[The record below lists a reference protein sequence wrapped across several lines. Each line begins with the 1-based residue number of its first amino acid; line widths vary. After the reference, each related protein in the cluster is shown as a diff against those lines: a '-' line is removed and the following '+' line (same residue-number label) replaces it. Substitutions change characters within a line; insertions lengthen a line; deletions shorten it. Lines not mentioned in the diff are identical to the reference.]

1 MCLRTHNLHPQSAR
15 YCLRRSIMISTV
27 GFNLPPLTWV
37 DSWPVSSVLATTPE
51 AEYGSFVLAGVLMT
65 LVVVYTMSKLG
76 GELSKRLDLPP
87 VLGELVGGVV
97 VGISALHLLVF
108 PETGATAGDS
118 MIMTVLQSLGQLDA
132 AAVTHIFQSQS
143 EAISILAEL
152 GVIVLLFEIGLESD
166 LRELGKVGYQAA
178 IVAVVG
184 VVAPFGLGTIGLM
197 MLFNVPVIPAVFAGA
212 ALTATS
218 IGITSKVLSELG
230 HLKSTEGQIIVGA
243 AVIDDV
249 LGIIVLAVVASLAKT
264 GEVDILNVVYLIIS
278 ATAFLLGSIL
288 LGKFFNKGFVAIADK
303 LQTRGALLI
312 PAFTF
317 ALVMAFLANIIHLEA
332 ILGAF
337 AAGLVLDET
346 DKRKEL
352 DQQVMPIADI
362 LVPIFFVTVGAQA
375 DLSVLNPAVAENRA
389 GLIIAAF
396 LITVAIFGKV
406 ITGWTVFGKPGV
418 NRLAI
423 GFGMIPRG
431 EVGLVF
437 AGIGSAS
444 GVLDKPLEAAIIVM
458 VILTTFMA
466 PPLLQQV
473 LKAPA
478 DAESE
483 ASQELST
490 VEEGSSN
497 TKASTVT

>member
-1 MCLRTHNLHPQSAR
+1 MLSNLGLNLS
-15 YCLRRSIMISTV
+15 
-27 GFNLPPLTWV
+27 LPPWGV
-37 DSWPVSSVLATTPE
+37 VWPSAPVFAVETPE
-51 AEYGSFVLAGVLMT
+51 SEYGSFVLAGVLMV
-65 LVVVYTMSKLG
+65 LVIIYTMSKLG

-97 VGISALHLLVF
+97 VGVSALHLIVF

-118 MIMTVLQSLGQLDA
+118 VVMSVLQWLGNLDA
-132 AAVTHIFQSQS
+132 AAVAHIFQSQS
-143 EAISILAEL
+143 EAISVLAEL

-166 LRELGKVGYQAA
+166 LRELSKVGYQAA
-178 IVAVVG
+178 IVAIVG
-184 VVAPFGLGTIGLM
+184 VAAPFLLGTVGLVT
-197 MLFNVPVIPAVFAGA
+197 LFHVPTIAAIFAGA

-230 HLKSTEGQIIVGA
+230 QLKSSEGQIIVGA

-264 GEVDILNVVYLIIS
+264 GEVDLLNVVYLIVS
-278 ATAFLLGSIL
+278 ASGFLLGAIF
-288 LGKFFNKGFVAIADK
+288 LGKFFNKSFVAIADK

-317 ALVMAFLANIIHLEA
+317 ALVMAFLANVIHLEA

-346 DKRKEL
+346 DKRQEL
-352 DQQVMPIADI
+352 DRQVAPIADI
-362 LVPIFFVTVGAQA
+362 LVPIFFVTVGAKA
-375 DLSVLNPAVAENRA
+375 DLSVLNPAVEANRA
-389 GLIIAAF
+389 GLVIAAF
-396 LITVAIFGKV
+396 LIVVAIIGKIV
-406 ITGWTVFGKPGV
+406 TGWTVFGKPGV

-423 GFGMIPRG
+423 GIGMIPRG

-444 GVLDKPLEAAIIVM
+444 GVLDKPLEAAIITM
-458 VILTTFMA
+458 VILTTFLA
-466 PPLLQQV
+466 PPLLQRALTSQ
-473 LKAPA
+473 PA
-478 DAESE
+478 EE
-483 ASQELST
+483 T
-490 VEEGSSN
+490 VSGMEVEPIP
-497 TKASTVT
+497 VVD

>member
-1 MCLRTHNLHPQSAR
+1 MVSN
-15 YCLRRSIMISTV
+15 IIS
-27 GFNLPPLTWV
+27 NLPLSTWI
-37 DSWPVSSVLATTPE
+37 DIWPTMPFLFATTPE
-51 AEYGSFVLAGVLMT
+51 AEYGPFVLTGVL
-65 LVVVYTMSKLG
+65 LSLIVVYLTSKLG

-87 VLGELVGGVV
+87 VLGELLGGVV
-97 VGISALHLLVF
+97 VGVSVLHLLMS
-108 PETGATAGDS
+108 PENSAAATDS
-118 MIMTVLQSLGQLDA
+118 VIMRVLQWLGNLDA
-132 AAVTHIFQSQS
+132 EAVTHIFQSQS
-143 EAISILAEL
+143 EAISVLAEL

-178 IVAVVG
+178 VVAVIG
-184 VVAPFGLGTIGLM
+184 VAAPFILGTVGLV
-197 MLFNVPVIPAVFAGA
+197 MLFHTPVIPAVFAGA

-264 GEVDILNVVYLIIS
+264 GEVDLLNVVYLIIS
-278 ATAFLLGSIL
+278 ASAFLLGAIL
-288 LGKFFNKGFVAIADK
+288 LGKFFNKSFMAIADK

-352 DQQVMPIADI
+352 DQQVMPIADL
-362 LVPIFFVTVGAQA
+362 LVPIFFVTVGAKA

-389 GLIIAAF
+389 GLIIATF
-396 LITVAIFGKV
+396 LITVAIIGKV
-406 ITGWTVFGKPGV
+406 VTGWAVFGKPGV

-423 GFGMIPRG
+423 GVGMIPRG

-458 VILTTFMA
+458 VILTTFLA
-466 PPLLQQV
+466 PPLLQWALRGQAEATSTADKP
-473 LKAPA
+473 LPA
-478 DAESE
+478 
-483 ASQELST
+483 
-490 VEEGSSN
+490 VE
-497 TKASTVT
+497 